1 MRTDLSL
8 EHFNFKIPLFL
19 LVVHGISNKLI
30 DAVDQLVKILRQPYN
45 IPVSR
50 FCGDMLELSGAVTN
64 LVERAL
70 QQGVKGT
77 HNGRSDQN
85 CQSQGRQ
92 QRAGYHH
99 HYLKE
104 SGIHFTGV
112 GGGYLYYLQA

>member
-64 LVERAL
+64 LVERAF
-70 QQGVKGT
+70 QQGVKG
-77 HNGRSDQN
+77 RIMEEVI
-85 CQSQGRQ
+85 RIA
-92 QRAGYHH
+92 RARAA
-99 HYLKE
+99 
-104 SGIHFTGV
+104 SSAPATTTIT
-112 GGGYLYYLQA
+112 

>member
-1 MRTDLSL
+1 MRSINWL
-8 EHFNFKIPLFL
+8 
-19 LVVHGISNKLI
+19 
-30 DAVDQLVKILRQPYN
+30 KILRQPYN

-85 CQSQGRQ
+85 CQSQ
-92 QRAGYHH
+92 AA
-99 HYLKE
+99 
-104 SGIHFTGV
+104 SSAPATTTIT
-112 GGGYLYYLQA
+112 